1 MARIAVGGWQHETNT
16 FAPLRADYSAFER
29 ADEWPGLCQGQDLFC
44 EVEGVHLPV
53 TGAVEALRGHGHTL
67 VPLLWCAATPSAH
80 VTRGAFERIAAML
93 LDALARA
100 MPVDGVY
107 LDLHGAMV
115 CEHLEDGDGE
125 ILRRVRA
132 SVGPSVPVIASLDLH
147 ANVTP
152 AMLAHADALDIYR
165 TYPHVDMGLT
175 GARAA
180 NHLHALVTG
189 GPRWHKAL
197 RRPDFLI
204 PLNWGC
210 TLHEPARGLYG
221 RLPELIHGEV
231 TALGLAC
238 GFPLS
243 DIAEAGPAV
252 VAYGRSER
260 AAEGAAKTLLAELVA
275 REPEFRGELYAP
287 EEAVAEA
294 LRRAGN
300 ARGPVI
306 LADTQDN
313 PGGGGPGDTT
323 GLLRALIERGAR
335 GAVIGVLADPETAA
349 HAHAAGRGAELRAA
363 LGDKSGMAGHHPLA
377 GTFNVLALGDG
388 RFTAT
393 GPMYRGARMQL
404 GPMALME
411 VAGVR
416 VVVAS
421 NAVQAADQSMFRHL
435 GVEPAEERILGLK
448 SSVHFRNDFQDIAAA
463 ILLVAAPGPVYAD
476 PGALAYRNLRPGVRR
491 RPGADAPR
499 VCDGV

>member
-16 FAPLRADYSAFER
+16 FAPVRADYAAFER
-29 ADEWPGLCQGQDLFC
+29 ADEWPGLCRGPDLFA

-53 TGAVEALRGHGHTL
+53 AGAIEALRARGHTL
-67 VPLLWCAATPSAH
+67 APLLWCGATPSAH
-80 VTRGAFERIAAML
+80 VTREAFERIAGML
-93 LDALARA
+93 LDDLARA

-132 SVGPSVPVIASLDLH
+132 AVGAAVPVVASLDLH

-152 AMLAHADALDIYR
+152 AMVEHADALDIYR
-165 TYPHVDMGLT
+165 TYPHVDMGVT

-180 NHLHALVTG
+180 GHLHALLTRG
-189 GPRWHKAL
+189 SRWHKAL

-210 TLHEPARGLYG
+210 TLHEPAQGLYA
-221 RLPELIHGEV
+221 RLPELVGGEV

-252 VAYGRSER
+252 VAYGLSESAAAA
-260 AAEGAAKTLLAELVA
+260 AAEALLAEVGA
-275 REPEFRGELYAP
+275 REPEFRGVLYDPDA
-287 EEAVAEA
+287 AVAEA
-294 LRRAGN
+294 VRRARD
-300 ARGPVI
+300 AHGPVI

-323 GLLRALIERGAR
+323 GLLRALIEGGAR
-335 GAVIGVLADPETAA
+335 GAVIGVLADAEAA
-349 HAHAAGRGAELRAA
+349 ARAHAAGRGAELRIR
-363 LGDKSGMAGHHPLA
+363 LGGKSGMPGHQPLEGA
-377 GTFNVLALGDG
+377 FKVLALGDG

-404 GPMALME
+404 GPMALVE
-411 VAGVR
+411 IAGVR
-416 VVVAS
+416 VLVAS
-421 NAVQAADQSMFRHL
+421 KAAQAADQSMFRHL
-435 GVEPAEERILGLK
+435 GVEPARERILGLK
-448 SSVHFRNDFQDIAAA
+448 SSVHFRNDFQDMAAA
-463 ILLVAAPGPVYAD
+463 ILLVTAPGPVHAD
-476 PGALAYRNLRPGVRR
+476 PGGLDFRNLRPGVRR
-491 RPGADAPR
+491 RPRAEPR
-499 VCDGV
+499 RASDRG